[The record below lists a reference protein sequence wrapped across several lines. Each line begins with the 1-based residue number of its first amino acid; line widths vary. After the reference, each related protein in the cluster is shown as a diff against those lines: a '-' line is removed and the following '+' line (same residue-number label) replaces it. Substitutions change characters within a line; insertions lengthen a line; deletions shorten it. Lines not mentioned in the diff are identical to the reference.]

1 MKEEGKGLNYSE
13 QQLKIIYDRNRTQI
27 RVRGVVGS
35 GKTTVLAARAVEL
48 YKKTKGEILILTF
61 NRRVVSMDIA

>member
-35 GKTTVLAARAVEL
+35 GKTTVLSSIAVVL
-48 YKKTKGEILILTF
+48 
-61 NRRVVSMDIA
+61 